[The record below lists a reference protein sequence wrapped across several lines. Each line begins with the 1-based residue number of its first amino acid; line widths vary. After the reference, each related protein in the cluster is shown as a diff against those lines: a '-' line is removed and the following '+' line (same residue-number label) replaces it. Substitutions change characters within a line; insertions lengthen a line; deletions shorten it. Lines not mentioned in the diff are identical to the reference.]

1 MLFGIKSK
9 FRQYLHDIVAN
20 NFFEYFINIVIIIS
34 SIELA
39 LENPLNDPNGQMQT
53 VLFYIDLATT
63 IVFSV
68 EAILKIIVFGF
79 TLNGKT
85 SYLRN
90 PWNML
95 DFIIVLLS
103 IISLTPLP
111 SSLKIFK
118 VLRVIRPLRI
128 VGRN

>member
-1 MLFGIKSK
+1 
-9 FRQYLHDIVAN
+9 
-20 NFFEYFINIVIIIS
+20 
-34 SIELA
+34 
-39 LENPLNDPNGQMQT
+39 MQT
-53 VLFYIDLATT
+53 VLFYIDIVTT
-63 IVFSV
+63 SVFSF
-68 EAILKIIVFGF
+68 EAMLKILTFGF

-95 DFIIVLLS
+95 DFSVVILS

-118 VLRVIRPLRI
+118 VLRVVRPLRI
-128 VGRN
+128 IGRN